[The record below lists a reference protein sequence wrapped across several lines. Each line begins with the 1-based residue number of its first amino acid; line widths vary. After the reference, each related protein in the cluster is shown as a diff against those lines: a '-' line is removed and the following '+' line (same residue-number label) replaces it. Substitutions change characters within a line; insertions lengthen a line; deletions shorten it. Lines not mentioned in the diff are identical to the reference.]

1 MSRRVLVVAGVTAAA
16 FGVAPARATPRPAA
30 PARLLVQGSEFR
42 LALSRPSVA
51 AGAAIVQLANVGEDA
66 HDLRLVR
73 LDSRGRATGTVRQI
87 PETLPGA
94 TGRWSGRLTRGRWRL
109 SCSLPGHARQG
120 MRATLRVR

>member
-1 MSRRVLVVAGVTAAA
+1 VSRRALVAAGLTAAA
-16 FGVAPARATPRPAA
+16 VGLAPAAATPRPVA

-42 LALSRPSVA
+42 LALSRPSLA
-51 AGAAIVQLANVGEDA
+51 AGSAIVQLANVGEDA
-66 HDLRLVR
+66 HDLRLVL
-73 LDSRGRATGTVRQI
+73 LDRRGHATGTVRQI

-94 TGRWSGRLTRGRWRL
+94 TGQWRGRLTRGRWRL

>member
-1 MSRRVLVVAGVTAAA
+1 VSRRVLVVAGVTAAA

-73 LDSRGRATGTVRQI
+73 LDSRGRATGTARQI

-109 SCSLPGHARQG
+109 SCSLPGHAQQG

>member
-1 MSRRVLVVAGVTAAA
+1 VSRRVLVVAAVTAAA
-16 FGVAPARATPRPAA
+16 FGVAPAAATPRAPA

-73 LDSRGRATGTVRQI
+73 LDNRGRATGTVRQI
-87 PETLPGA
+87 AETLPGA
-94 TGRWSGRLTRGRWRL
+94 TGQWRGRLTQGRWRL

>member
-1 MSRRVLVVAGVTAAA
+1 VSRRVLVVAGVTAAA

-73 LDSRGRATGTVRQI
+73 LDSRDRATGAVRQI